1 MTIVFSCAYGIAH
14 LRCTYDS
21 VSNTYQLFV
30 RYHKTGAI
38 NCSAPYIPHDASV
51 EHLRLNYAF
60 GDRINV
66 TCDASDAYFTLQCHN
81 KGLWSGPVV
90 SCPSPAAV
98 TAPRHAYCSAPA
110 VPPHSTNQNP
120 RLSYKEGDNINVTCN
135 EGSGW
140 YPLECSDGIWIGQ
153 NIVCPNPTI
162 DCNQPIIPAV
172 SSLDTY
178 RSHYKVDEVV
188 NITCNTS
195 PDSILWECHKDGQWR
210 GPEIRCPVSQ
220 PLSSADTAG
229 RVGEKPVEKWHGR
242 DLITTGLLVAAVI
255 MFVLVLMSMV
265 AFSISFKG
273 WHSGSAKDDKNAD
286 RGPLP
291 DVPGGYADYL
301 VGEKSLYT
309 EPYLKPSSIP
319 QGYET
324 YEKPM

>member
-1 MTIVFSCAYGIAH
+1 MP
-14 LRCTYDS
+14 
-21 VSNTYQLFV
+21 Q
-30 RYHKTGAI
+30 GAI

-51 EHLRLNYAF
+51 ERLRLNYAF

-66 TCDASDAYFTLQCHN
+66 TCDASDEYFTLQCHN

-90 SCPSPAAV
+90 SCPRSNVTIPAAV
-98 TAPRHAYCSAPA
+98 TAHRHAYCSAPA
-110 VPPHSTNQNP
+110 VPPHSTNQNT

-153 NIVCPNPTI
+153 NIVCPKPTI
-162 DCNQPIIPAV
+162 
-172 SSLDTY
+172 
-178 RSHYKVDEVV
+178 
-188 NITCNTS
+188 
-195 PDSILWECHKDGQWR
+195 
-210 GPEIRCPVSQ
+210 
-220 PLSSADTAG
+220 G